1 MKTSFYRKKLDHLL
15 ANGPSPESVKRLSRQ
30 IANSFLDCYLKDLRY
45 ESEYIDLLC
54 EMTTFSDDPELVN
67 PATSALFG
75 IIVESLC
82 DDFEALQT
90 ETYNQVM
97 SQVISFC
104 RKTDAGKDLNR
115 RLDQFNLHSRADLYN
130 RINRIRND
138 CKPLADR
145 KQVKKILLLSRVT
158 IGADVAITSVVI
170 QRLAAYFPDAEMVII
185 GGTKMGEIYGGHPD
199 LKTREVAYSRRGG
212 LIQRLSSWFSVLS
225 IINEEIASLNEDEI
239 LLVDPDSRFSQLGIL
254 PLVASDD
261 NYYFFDSRSDSSF
274 NKKMSMLE
282 LTNDWL
288 DKITGEK
295 DFVYSKV
302 WIEKDTTKR
311 AGQIIERIRGKGA
324 SQIIAVNFGVGGNP
338 RKKAGEDLDEKILRQ
353 LLEEPE
359 TVVLLDKGFG
369 DEEEEHINS
378 LMSCINDAGFPVV
391 HASFKEGVENTMS
404 HGVIGIETGIGEM
417 AALIK
422 HADEFIGYDSA

>member
-1 MKTSFYRKKLDHLL
+1 MKFSFYRKKLDDLL
-15 ANGPSPESVKRLSRQ
+15 ANGPKPDNVKRLSRQ

-67 PATSALFG
+67 PAAGALFG

-97 SQVISFC
+97 SQVITFC
-104 RKTDAGKDLNR
+104 RKTDAGKDLDR
-115 RLDQFNLHSRADLYN
+115 RLNQFNLHSDADLYE

-138 CKPLADR
+138 CNPLTDR

-170 QRLAAYFPDAEMVII
+170 QRLATYFPDAKMVII
-185 GGTKMGEIYGGHPD
+185 GGNKMGEIYGGHPD
-199 LKTREVAYSRRGG
+199 LKIREVANSRRGG
-212 LIQRLSSWFSVLS
+212 LIRRLSSWFSVLH
-225 IINEEIASLNEDEI
+225 IIEQEIASLKEEEFI
-239 LLVDPDSRFSQLGIL
+239 LVDPDSRFSQLGIL
-254 PLVASDD
+254 PLVHSKD

-295 DFVYSKV
+295 NFVYSKV
-302 WIEKDTTKR
+302 WIKEDSLEQAEK
-311 AGQIIERIRGKGA
+311 IIETLRRKGA

-338 RKKAGEDLDEKILRQ
+338 RKK
-353 LLEEPE
+353 
-359 TVVLLDKGFG
+359 
-369 DEEEEHINS
+369 S
-378 LMSCINDAGFPVV
+378 
-391 HASFKEGVENTMS
+391 
-404 HGVIGIETGIGEM
+404 
-417 AALIK
+417 AAIWMK
-422 HADEFIGYDSA
+422 KF